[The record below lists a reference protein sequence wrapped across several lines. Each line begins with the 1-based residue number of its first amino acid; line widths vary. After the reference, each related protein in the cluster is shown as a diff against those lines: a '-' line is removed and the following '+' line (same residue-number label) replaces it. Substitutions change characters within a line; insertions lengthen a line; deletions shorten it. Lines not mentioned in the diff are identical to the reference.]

1 MEGRLP
7 ERERSVSQILN
18 NSHLTE
24 DALEVYSLGQLHAED
39 QNALVEEHLLV
50 CAYCQTRLEKMDEF
64 HASVKIAAQAVVD
77 RPAEQ
82 KPRNYLPIA
91 IAAGL
96 AMVMAV
102 PAILERQA
110 PDPVALDLVATRE
123 QTRADAPSSKPL
135 SLRVD
140 LTGLTGTRFDWELV
154 SADGKP
160 MFTGSLQTS
169 ATRLK
174 IAALAPGQY
183 WVRLKSPGNNEVL
196 REFSLLVR

>member
-7 ERERSVSQILN
+7 ERERSVSQILD

-24 DALEVYSLGQLHAED
+24 DALEVYSLGQLHGED

-123 QTRADAPSSKPL
+123 QATADAPSSKPL

-140 LTGLTGTRFDWELV
+140 LTGLTGTRFDWQLV

-160 MFTGSLQTS
+160 IAKGSLETNQPKLETE
-169 ATRLK
+169 
-174 IAALAPGQY
+174 ALAAGQY
-183 WVRLKSPGNNEVL
+183 WVRLNSPNNSEVL